1 LVIREKRV
9 VSSRIINF
17 PVGSQGN
24 ENHRQKLSFFF
35 FSPEVIRDDL
45 ELKITDKNTLF
56 FFLSQSYEEN
66 DPSKGQS
73 KNEEHNPQ

>member
-1 LVIREKRV
+1 VIREKRV

-17 PVGSQGN
+17 PVGSQGMKITDKN
-24 ENHRQKLSFFF
+24 SLFFF
-35 FSPEVIRDDL
+35 FSPKVIRDDL